1 MIYNGSVWL
10 RNMNLSL
17 ADVQRAAY
25 SPEFTREWGGLVGP
39 SEMERFVQNLA
50 NQHIIVGTIRS
61 MPSASSAQ

>member
-1 MIYNGSVWL
+1 
-10 RNMNLSL
+10 MNLSL

-61 MPSASSAQ
+61 MPSTSSAQ